1 MYYEVTMKIK
11 QLGGTTVEVA
21 IGIPII
27 LIAFFGWI
35 ELCMV
40 TYSMSVIDD
49 AFTIAV
55 SRAKKSGNWGEAND
69 YFQQIRIEL
78 DHYGGALGTQLVPEN
93 SIKLRVVPFDS
104 FDKLYSYENRSSRW
118 VGDGG
123 CIPAG
128 YSRASDDCTERPVQY
143 YTANPIALY
152 NLSYIY
158 QPLFSIWFPNINIRR
173 EIIAVQER
181 ERCVLGDND
190 KYRCISSRN

>member
-1 MYYEVTMKIK
+1 MKIK
-11 QLGGTTVEVA
+11 QQGGTTVELA

-69 YFQQIRIEL
+69 YFQQIRTEL

-93 SIKLRVVPFDS
+93 SIKLRVIPFDS
-104 FDKLYSYENRSSRW
+104 FDKLYAFENRSSRW

-123 CIPAG
+123 CMPASS
-128 YSRASDDCTERPVQY
+128 SRASDDCTERPVQY
-143 YTANPIALY
+143 YTTNPIALY

-158 QPLFSIWFPNINIRR
+158 HPLFSTWLPNINIRR